1 MPLHSKPECVLSAAI
16 VEHSRND
23 TARRDCRAAGWP
35 RDSNSVNKAIMADS
49 HIIAAA
55 EPLAQALLDAWSIE
69 DEQNP
74 SEETMLGVW
83 VAITMCNQRAVDLQN
98 ASTRAQCEKSRIGG
112 FRALTEVELRI
123 ATELKK
129 HSRMICRTFCL
140 SMHFGFDRPLDYS
153 IPALSDFRDK
163 HFALLLLAGSWPSQA
178 QVPGGFSS
186 FADSPLYRFFCRLW
200 KRLTGQRAPF
210 VLIVDMLPPL
220 AVW

>member
-1 MPLHSKPECVLSAAI
+1 
-16 VEHSRND
+16 
-23 TARRDCRAAGWP
+23 
-35 RDSNSVNKAIMADS
+35 MADS
-49 HIIAAA
+49 QIIAAA
-55 EPLAQALLDAWSIE
+55 EPLAQALLDAWTIE

-74 SEETMLGVW
+74 SKETMLGVW
-83 VAITMCNQRAVDLQN
+83 IAITMCNQRAADLQN

-112 FRALTEVELRI
+112 FRALTDVELRI

-129 HSRMICRTFCL
+129 HSRMISRTFCL

-153 IPALSDFRDK
+153 IPPLSCFRDK
-163 HFALLLLAGSWPSQA
+163 HFAMVLLAGSWPSQA

-210 VLIVDMLPPL
+210 ILIVDMIPPL

>member
-1 MPLHSKPECVLSAAI
+1 MPVYSKPECALSAAI
-16 VEHSRND
+16 VDHNWND
-23 TARRDCRAAGWP
+23 TARLDCRAAWWP
-35 RDSNSVNKAIMADS
+35 RNSNSVNKAIMADS
-49 HIIAAA
+49 QIIAAA
-55 EPLAQALLDAWSIE
+55 EPLAQALLDAWLIE

-74 SEETMLGVW
+74 SQETMLGVW

-186 FADSPLYRFFCRLW
+186 FADS
-200 KRLTGQRAPF
+200 
-210 VLIVDMLPPL
+210 VL
-220 AVW
+220 